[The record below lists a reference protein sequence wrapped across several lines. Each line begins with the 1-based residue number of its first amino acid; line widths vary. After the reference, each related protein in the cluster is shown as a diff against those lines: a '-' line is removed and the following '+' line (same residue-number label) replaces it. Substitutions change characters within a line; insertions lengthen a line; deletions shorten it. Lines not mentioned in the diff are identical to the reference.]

1 MKTLYLLKAELKS
14 HSSSDHIL
22 LHTKNL
28 EENLK
33 KGEKKDMLM
42 SHVDLIK
49 REIENNI
56 SETELHSIN
65 SAFPISYRLKANG
78 TNNERMKEFVKFA
91 DDLRLRS
98 VTLLEIIGD
107 FTNADNLAQIDLALE
122 DIEYTLDNLHEILAE
137 VAQVKKN

>member
-42 SHVDLIK
+42 SLVDMIK

-65 SAFPISYRLKANG
+65 SAFPISYRLEANG
-78 TNNERMKEFVKFA
+78 TKNERMKEFVKFA

-98 VTLLEIIGD
+98 VIFWKSLEILQMLIIW
-107 FTNADNLAQIDLALE
+107 LKLIWLLK
-122 DIEYTLDNLHEILAE
+122 IL
-137 VAQVKKN
+137 NIL